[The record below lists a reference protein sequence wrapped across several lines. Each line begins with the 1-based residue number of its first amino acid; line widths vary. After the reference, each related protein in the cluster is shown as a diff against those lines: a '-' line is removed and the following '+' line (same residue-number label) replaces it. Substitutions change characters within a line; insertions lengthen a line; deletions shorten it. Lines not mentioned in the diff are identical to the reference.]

1 MGVSISDFQYP
12 QVGHLDPSYGVDI
25 GFGSAR
31 DHCREV
37 DGTAEKELQMLAV
50 QAGMSAGQLR
60 AAASASNGVAS
71 GALI

>member
-1 MGVSISDFQYP
+1 VGVSISDFQYP

-37 DGTAEKELQMLAV
+37 DGTERTAD
-50 QAGMSAGQLR
+50 AGSPSRDVCGSVESHSQC
-60 AAASASNGVAS
+60 
-71 GALI
+71 I